1 MNFKFI
7 NEQDFKIINYKKVN
21 PQLYFDEIITSDYL
35 FELPVEYGGS
45 LSNVELSVSNNMM
58 AFDIKTGL

>member
-1 MNFKFI
+1 
-7 NEQDFKIINYKKVN
+7 VN